1 MKRKLRPQA
10 QYHPFRCVGELLESR
25 QLLTASPLA
34 VEAMDIG
41 RLNEAAAEI
50 AANETDQFAADVD
63 RSVDLHHSLLVHHG
77 QPTAPGVDAFF
88 ASATQQPA
96 DTPRAALAEANHQ
109 RVPRA
114 PLPHPASAA
123 PSCPVSTGELTA
135 CEVEILLKRAAA
147 ASATND
153 AIIAVVDRGGRVLG
167 VRVEKD
173 VPIAASDTDTLV
185 FAIDGA
191 LAKARTAAFFANNS
205 APLTSRLIRFISQ
218 STITQR
224 EVESNPNSLDAHT
237 RGPGFVAPIG
247 LGGHFPPEIA
257 HTPLVDLF
265 AIEHTNRDS
274 IIHPGPD
281 HIKGTMD
288 DIVLPGRFNEA
299 ELADKLTPPES
310 YGFVSG
316 RMPDAQARGIATLP
330 GGVPLFKKNAMDKS
344 VVVGG
349 IGVFFP
355 GSSGY
360 ATFEQGFRSNMDPL
374 SGEPLPQ
381 RLRQTEKERTNSDLT
396 LEAELIA
403 FAAAGGSEGASFPVN
418 KIVDSS
424 GGAVPDLPGFDLP
437 FGRLTL
443 VGIELEVFGP
453 HPRGLK
459 TLKSIDLTEEDRA
472 VRGACKL
479 KDGCLG
485 GGDSGS
491 HLAGF
496 DAVITD
502 NDLDPTNDGV
512 SMGVDFVRDGE
523 AVPEGWLVGPKASS
537 VDPISE
543 SDVERIIGNAI
554 HEADRVRAAIRLP
567 FGSRTSMVFSVT
579 DTTGN
584 ILGLFR
590 MPDATVFSI
599 DVAVAK
605 ARNTAYYAD
614 ATAIQLEDR
623 VDRRDPDG
631 LSCPLTG
638 TPDLVPAGAAF
649 SNRTFRFLA
658 DPRYPD
664 GVDGTCPGPFSVLLD
679 PGTHPETAENDLS
692 GPVPYDAHTSVLG
705 FDAFNPGTNFRDPDE
720 VANQNG
726 IVFFPGSTP
735 IYKDDKLIGGLGV
748 SGDGVDQDDV
758 VTFSAGDGFLPPDA
772 ALRADEVFVRGVRLP
787 FIKFLRNPRG

>member
-1 MKRKLRPQA
+1 M
-10 QYHPFRCVGELLESR
+10 
-25 QLLTASPLA
+25 
-34 VEAMDIG
+34 
-41 RLNEAAAEI
+41 
-50 AANETDQFAADVD
+50 
-63 RSVDLHHSLLVHHG
+63 
-77 QPTAPGVDAFF
+77 
-88 ASATQQPA
+88 
-96 DTPRAALAEANHQ
+96 
-109 RVPRA
+109 
-114 PLPHPASAA
+114 
-123 PSCPVSTGELTA
+123 
-135 CEVEILLKRAAA
+135 
-147 ASATND
+147 
-153 AIIAVVDRGGRVLG
+153 
-167 VRVEKD
+167 
-173 VPIAASDTDTLV
+173 
-185 FAIDGA
+185 
-191 LAKARTAAFFANNS
+191 
-205 APLTSRLIRFISQ
+205 
-218 STITQR
+218 
-224 EVESNPNSLDAHT
+224 
-237 RGPGFVAPIG
+237 RGPGFVAPVG

-316 RMPDAQARGIATLP
+316 KMPDAQARGIATLP
-330 GGVPLFKKNAMDKS
+330 GGIPLFKKDAMDDAM
-344 VVVGG
+344 VVGG

-355 GSSGY
+355 GPLGY
-360 ATFEQGFRSNMDPL
+360 ATYEQDFRSNMDPL
-374 SGEPLPQ
+374 TGEPLPP
-381 RLRQTEKERTNSDLT
+381 RLRQTEKERTNSDVT

-403 FAAAGGSEGASFPVN
+403 IAAAGGSEGANLPVDE
-418 KIVDSS
+418 ILDSS
-424 GGAVPDLPGFDLP
+424 GGTVPDLPGFDLP

-459 TLKSIDLTEEDRA
+459 TLKSIDLTQADRSL
-472 VRGACKL
+472 RGACKL
-479 KDGCLG
+479 KTGCIG
-485 GGDSGS
+485 GGDSES

-502 NDLDPTNDGV
+502 NDLDPANDGV
-512 SMGVDFVRDGE
+512 PLGVDFVRDGE
-523 AVPEGWLVGPKASS
+523 PVPEGWLVGPKASS
-537 VDPISE
+537 VDPISK
-543 SDVERIIGNAI
+543 SDVERIVGNAI
-554 HEADRVRAAIRLP
+554 DEANRVRAAIRLP
-567 FGSRTSMVFSVT
+567 FGRRTKMVFSVT
-579 DTTGN
+579 DTAGN

-590 MPDATVFSI
+590 MGDATVFSI

-614 ATAIQLEDR
+614 AAAIQLEDR
-623 VDRRDPDG
+623 VDRRDPDA

-679 PGTHPETAENDLS
+679 PGTHPTTAENDLS
-692 GPVPYDAHTSVLG
+692 GPAPYDAHTSVLG
-705 FDAFNPGTNFRDPDE
+705 FDAFNPGTNFRDLDE

-758 VTFSAGDGFLPPDA
+758 VTSFAADGFLPPDA

-787 FIKFLRNPRG
+787 FIKFLRNPHG